1 MPTEI
6 QGTAELSKECKT
18 RVTRTGQV
26 SSKFEENKTAI
37 VFANSALN

>member
-1 MPTEI
+1 MPTET

-26 SSKFEENKTAI
+26 SSKFDKNKTVI
-37 VFANSALN
+37 LFTNSALN